1 MARSYSE
8 YICQQC
14 GYKSPSFLGR
24 CPECGEWN
32 SLVESKI
39 DSTISNDKSQ
49 IANVEE
55 NLFKLSEIKPQ
66 SYERI
71 SSGFSEFDRVLG
83 GGIVPGSIVLV
94 SGDPG
99 IGKSTLLLDAAIA
112 IAEGAGAR
120 GPVTTFPP
128 ANARSTNKKGKSK
141 SRADVSETT
150 TLRASGSPSSRS
162 TPRVLSASVLYVCGE
177 ESPQQVKMRAERT
190 NKGSKAFEK
199 IFLLPITSVEEI
211 VSACIKISPS
221 IIIVD
226 SIQTLTSGRLTGS
239 AGTVGQVRECAQVL
253 QVLAKKSKIPI
264 LLVGHVTKE
273 GSIAGPKVLE
283 HLVDAVLNL
292 EGDGMHAFRILRSV
306 KNRFGSTSEVGVF
319 EMADAGMR
327 EVKNPS
333 EIFLSGKVGET
344 AGSVVCASMAGGRP
358 ILVEVQALTTPT
370 IFGIPTRR
378 VTGLDFSRAQLVIA
392 SLSRAAKIPFANLDV
407 YLNVAGGLKL
417 SEPAVDLAMALALA
431 SAARQKPLKRRI
443 CTFGEVGL
451 LGELRSVGF
460 VKNREAEAKR
470 QGFADFV
477 TPEKHKR
484 LEQAIEYA
492 IGS

>member
-1 MARSYSE
+1 MARSHSE

-32 SLVESKI
+32 SLVETVE
-39 DSTISNDKSQ
+39 DSSRPTAEKSEN
-49 IANVEE
+49 IEE

-112 IAEGAGAR
+112 IAGSQLSVHGS
-120 GPVTTFPP
+120 PKKTV
-128 ANARSTNKKGKSK
+128 NKK
-141 SRADVSETT
+141 AVNSE
-150 TLRASGSPSSRS
+150 
-162 TPRVLSASVLYVCGE
+162 PRTDNSILYVCGE
-177 ESPQQVKMRAERT
+177 ESPQQVKMRAQRT
-190 NKGSKAFEK
+190 NKDSKAFDK
-199 IFLLPITSVEEI
+199 IYLLPLTSVED
-211 VSACIKISPS
+211 VVGACIKLSPS
-221 IIIVD
+221 VIVVD
-226 SIQTLTSGRLTGS
+226 SIQTLTSGRLSGS
-239 AGTVGQVRECAQVL
+239 AGTVGQVRECAQIL

-273 GSIAGPKVLE
+273 GNIAGPKVLE

-292 EGDGMHAFRILRSV
+292 EGDGTHAFRILRSI

-319 EMADAGMR
+319 EMTDSGMR

-431 SAARQKPLKRRI
+431 SAARQRALKRRI
-443 CTFGEVGL
+443 CAFGEVGL

-460 VKNREAEAKR
+460 LKNRAAEAKR
-470 QGFADFV
+470 QGFSDFV
-477 TPEKHKR
+477 TPEKFKR

>member
-1 MARSYSE
+1 MKVHSVFV
-8 YICQQC
+8 CQQC

-32 SLVESKI
+32 SLVETVEDNSQLTTDNSQKI
-39 DSTISNDKSQ
+39 D
-49 IANVEE
+49 E

-112 IAEGAGAR
+112 IAGSGSSGKGNEAGL
-120 GPVTTFPP
+120 G
-128 ANARSTNKKGKSK
+128 KGKEDGQKKPKDLTSK
-141 SRADVSETT
+141 QNGHLNPNPT
-150 TLRASGSPSSRS
+150 
-162 TPRVLSASVLYVCGE
+162 SVLYVCGE
-177 ESPQQVKMRAERT
+177 ESPQQVKMRAQRT
-190 NKGSKAFEK
+190 NKDSKAFDR
-199 IFLLPITSVEEI
+199 IFLLPLTSVED
-211 VSACIKISPS
+211 VVGACIKLSPS
-221 IIIVD
+221 VIVVD
-226 SIQTLTSGRLTGS
+226 SIQTLTSSRLSGS

-292 EGDGMHAFRILRSV
+292 EGDGMHAFRILRSI

-319 EMADAGMR
+319 EMADSGMR

-344 AGSVVCASMAGGRP
+344 AGSAVCASMAGGRP

-417 SEPAVDLAMALALA
+417 AEPAVDLAMALAIA
-431 SAARQKPLKRRI
+431 SAVRQRPLKRKI
-443 CTFGEVGL
+443 CAFGEVGL

-460 VKNREAEAKR
+460 IKNRTAEAKR
-470 QGFADFV
+470 QGFSDFV
-477 TPEKHKR
+477 TPEKFKR
-484 LEQAIEYA
+484 LEAAIEYA
-492 IGS
+492 LS